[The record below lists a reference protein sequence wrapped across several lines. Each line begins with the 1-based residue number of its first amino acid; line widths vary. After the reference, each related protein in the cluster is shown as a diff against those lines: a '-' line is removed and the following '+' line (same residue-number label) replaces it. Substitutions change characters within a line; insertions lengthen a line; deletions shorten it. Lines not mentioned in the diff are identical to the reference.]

1 MESLLSRITESTTTS
16 SLDKE
21 EQEEEQEDT
30 TSKHEPLKNKVTRY
44 HGSSSGYYLVGTLL
58 TEAYKSAQSA
68 SSSNDPTTTSG
79 ELDEN
84 RVFRGTVGKSTFQFK
99 RINTACD
106 DLVVVRDITSDEDA
120 SRLIL
125 DEKEVI
131 EDVIPRSLVEALVKC
146 YFEKDNSILPI
157 LEKEEYMDAFEG
169 RTSPPPAPL
178 LTYAICTFA
187 CFLVP
192 QEDPIFK
199 EAGIERDH
207 IFKTLLD
214 RASVLV
220 RSEYLV
226 PRIVTIQALI
236 LLCGHPTYSTTSYR
250 NWILAGMAV
259 RMAQDLGLHRT
270 FTSVEVSDEFRER
283 RKRLWYCV
291 YCQDRWC
298 CAVMGR
304 PLAIA
309 DSDCDVDLPLMAGA
323 DNKGDYTTFVHFIKL
338 SSILGEVLRRM
349 YSPKMK
355 AAGYKTKSIE
365 QTVIGLQ
372 NLLDEWFENVP
383 LDYKITEQDLI
394 DIRINPELYEQTSKK
409 IAQGGP
415 LTLCYYAVVL
425 LLHRPLIVLDIT
437 PSDPPIFAQAKTCC
451 TKVAMLSIET
461 ARIVPHI
468 QIPKF
473 GWNFAAYSILQ
484 AAIIHV
490 YNGNDPDPEVAKEAR
505 EYLSICTEECLSPL
519 SKAIPSG
526 PPLIPFLHT
535 LSDLLDGHMREGAAN
550 TSNKNNTEI
559 QLQEPAPQQQGLYNN
574 NTNGNTQ
581 GPNWMVQNINQAI
594 TQTGWDQ
601 ILSNSI

>member
-1 MESLLSRITESTTTS
+1 MCRVLLIIHLYFFFASYFEQENAILPV
-16 SLDKE
+16 LDK
-21 EQEEEQEDT
+21 D
-30 TSKHEPLKNKVTRY
+30 
-44 HGSSSGYYLVGTLL
+44 
-58 TEAYKSAQSA
+58 
-68 SSSNDPTTTSG
+68 
-79 ELDEN
+79 
-84 RVFRGTVGKSTFQFK
+84 
-99 RINTACD
+99 
-106 DLVVVRDITSDEDA
+106 
-120 SRLIL
+120 
-125 DEKEVI
+125 
-131 EDVIPRSLVEALVKC
+131 
-146 YFEKDNSILPI
+146 
-157 LEKEEYMDAFEG
+157 EYMDAFEG

-187 CFLVP
+187 CFLVS
-192 QEDPIFK
+192 EDNPMFK
-199 EAGIERDH
+199 EAGIERDR

-291 YCQDRWC
+291 YCVDRWV

-309 DSDCDVDLPLMAGA
+309 DSDCDVDLPLIAGT
-323 DNKGDYTTFVHFIKL
+323 DNKDDYTTFVHFIKL

-355 AAGYKTKSIE
+355 TAGYKTKTIE

-394 DIRINPELYEQTSKK
+394 DIRINPELYQDTKK
-409 IAQGGP
+409 ISQGGP
-415 LTLCYYAVVL
+415 LTLCYYAVML
-425 LLHRPLIVLDIT
+425 LLHRPLIVLDIA
-437 PSDPPIFAQAKTCC
+437 PSDPPIFAQAKACC

-461 ARIVPHI
+461 ARIVPHV

-490 YNGNDPDPEVAKEAR
+490 YNGNDADPAVAKEAR
-505 EYLSICTEECLSPL
+505 DYLKICTEECLAPL

-535 LSDLLDGHMREGAAN
+535 LSDLLDGHMKEGSK
-550 TSNKNNTEI
+550 TSTEI
-559 QLQEPAPQQQGLYNN
+559 QLQEPSSSAQQGLYEPNN
-574 NTNGNTQ
+574 AQN
-581 GPNWMVQNINQAI
+581 PNWIVQNMNQAI
-594 TQTGWDQ
+594 TQTGWDH
-601 ILSNSI
+601 ILSNSSTGAVTADDRNSNVQGK